1 VRTKEL
7 DGVAIEQDE
16 GAPQGG
22 PLSLLMANVLLDEV
36 DKELERRGHA
46 LVGYAD
52 DLNVYSDPTL
62 GRAGDDLAAQAARN
76 RTVAQPQ
83 TWSFTSRREHKR
95 FGEAIF
101 PDKSIFGKSDA
112 QKTTLWWIVTL
123 TFERP
128 CVRIMIR
135 GRDIADV
142 IEAGVWRI
150 P

>member
-1 VRTKEL
+1 
-7 DGVAIEQDE
+7 
-16 GAPQGG
+16 
-22 PLSLLMANVLLDEV
+22 VLLDEV

-46 LVGYAD
+46 FVRYAD

-62 GRAGDDLAAQAARN
+62 GRAGAAQAARN
-76 RTVAQPQ
+76 RKVAQPQ
-83 TWSFTSRREHKR
+83 TSSFTSRREHKR

-101 PDKSIFGKSDA
+101 LDKSIFGKSDA

-128 CVRIMIR
+128 CVRIVIR
-135 GRDIADV
+135 GSRDVADV
-142 IEAGVWRI
+142 TKAGVWRI